1 MSGLR
6 DVAEDEEIS
15 QSDGCMDLKIFM
27 IEGQVHHMNLME
39 QNHHTDEEE
48 NIGKEW
54 EQAQESHGMQEL
66 LQKPYMTPILLGVI
80 VILLICIIVLLVF
93 MPDRRQEVQTDA
105 GSDVQQNIADY
116 ANAQK
121 QNDYVSGLSGET
133 VSIEAV
139 EEKETDST
147 KPNSETE
154 FESESDLVPM
164 AADGEKDPVVV
175 AVEDESDA
183 SYSKEFIL
191 NEALPYFA
199 DNNQAAIW
207 DLAHLKRYVKLS
219 AELAGTNQYYYIGDV
234 DSDGK
239 PNGKGLAIYEDNSY
253 YYGDWS
259 DGVRCGDGRWFRF
272 YINEESKRNA
282 RGIYTSHSY
291 AGEWADDLPNGGGAE
306 HFDVDITKI
315 EGNKRIIQNVV
326 GNFNDGLYD
335 GEMFANTV
343 DYKGA
348 VDEWYGVCDNGVF
361 ELWKDMSSIGEC
373 SVWRNKDD
381 HDMCLDIHKSENKNR
396 GIRELWK

>member
-39 QNHHTDEEE
+39 QNHHTDEL
-48 NIGKEW
+48 GK
-54 EQAQESHGMQEL
+54 
-66 LQKPYMTPILLGVI
+66 PILLGVI

-147 KPNSETE
+147 KPNSET
-154 FESESDLVPM
+154 
-164 AADGEKDPVVV
+164 
-175 AVEDESDA
+175 ESDA

-272 YINEESKRNA
+272 YINEVSKRNA

-381 HDMCLDIHKSENKNR
+381 HDLCLDIHKSENKNR